1 VAGKDVD
8 KDQVFHTMKITEA
21 VMMKIVRE
29 DLPDSFW
36 ANTHMDDEQIKKLF
50 PALIYRSGERSAR
63 CSCSCRNLQRF
74 PRGGSRCCERRAGPG
89 EVHALAGENGA
100 ASRP

>member
-1 VAGKDVD
+1 MD
-8 KDQVFHTMKITEA
+8 KDQVFHTMKITEQ

-50 PALIYRSGERSAR
+50 P
-63 CSCSCRNLQRF
+63 
-74 PRGGSRCCERRAGPG
+74 GG
-89 EVHALAGENGA
+89 
-100 ASRP
+100 